1 MVEEQDGEITFLPT
15 FTLKKNTSTYGTT
28 LAEDF

>member
-15 FTLKKNTSTYGTT
+15 FTLKKNTSTYRTT